1 MWNPL
6 KALREKFGKQPAE
19 TTPEA
24 AVPPEMA
31 EAAATAAAAGAM
43 PDMKELEKKGLL
55 RQFFRHWKDPAF
67 LSQLKAISARMEKD
81 GVNIKDQAA
90 VKAWVEKHQADI
102 SSGAFTQEARTEKP
116 KTVVK
121 TGPDVGRNDPCTC
134 GSGRKYKKC
143 CGKGK

>member
-6 KALREKFGKQPAE
+6 QALKDRFGKKAGGHA
-19 TTPEA
+19 PEA
-24 AVPPEMA
+24 PVPADMA
-31 EAAATAAAAGAM
+31 EAAAAATAAGAM

-67 LSQLKAISARMEKD
+67 LRQLQAISKRMEAD

-90 VKAWVEKHQADI
+90 VKTWVEKHQADI
-102 SSGAFTQEARTEKP
+102 AAGKFTQEALAEKP

-121 TGPDVGRNDPCTC
+121 TGPDIGRNDPCHC
-134 GSGRKYKKC
+134 GSGKKYKKC
-143 CGKGK
+143 HGAQK